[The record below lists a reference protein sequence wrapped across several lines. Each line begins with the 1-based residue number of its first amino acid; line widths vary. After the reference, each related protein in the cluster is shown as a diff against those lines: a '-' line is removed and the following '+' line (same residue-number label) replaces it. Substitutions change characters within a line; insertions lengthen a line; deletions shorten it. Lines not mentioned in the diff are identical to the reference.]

1 MTDSGLPELPP
12 DLAKAIDK
20 EPDDASTQLSAHRTQ
35 LSEHRTALSEHR
47 TGLSDHRTDLSEHRT
62 ALSDTRSHLANER
75 THLAYLRTALSLMS
89 FGITINRF
97 SIYLQ
102 QGGETAKLNQS
113 VFALRDAAN
122 VGLGMVIVGSLL
134 LLWALLRY
142 RRVHTQIVEENFE
155 PSSTSVT
162 VLTVTIIALGA
173 VSAVWLMLT

>member
-12 DLAKAIDK
+12 GLARAVDK
-20 EPDDASTQLSAHRTQ
+20 EPTNTSTRLSAHRTQ
-35 LSEHRTALSEHR
+35 LSEHRTGMSE
-47 TGLSDHRTDLSEHRT
+47 HRTDLSEHRT
-62 ALSDTRSHLANER
+62 ALSDARSHLANER
-75 THLAYLRTALSLMS
+75 THLAYLRTAISLMG

-102 QGGETAKLNQS
+102 QEDGADKLNQS

-122 VGLGMVIVGSLL
+122 VGLGMVILGSLL

-142 RRVHTQIVEENFE
+142 RRVHKQIVEERFE

-162 VLTVTIIALGA
+162 VLTVAIIALGT
-173 VSAVWLMLT
+173 VSAVWLMLA